1 MKNLLFVPLICV
13 VFALSACGGK
23 SQCDSDKSC
32 KGESAICD
40 STELCTNKCG
50 DVSAE
55 ECAGIKKVLDLYVKA
70 AVEGDSKIARPAFAE
85 GATISHAEGD
95 SLICLPIQDLF
106 DYYDKTGKQ
115 QASYEV
121 TECSVAGDVAT
132 VRIDS
137 KFGEALFTD
146 MFSLVK
152 EGSDWKIVSKIF
164 TVKK

>member
-1 MKNLLFVPLICV
+1 MKKHLILPLIGFI
-13 VFALSACGGK
+13 FALSACGDK
-23 SQCDSDKSC
+23 SQCASEKSC
-32 KGESAICD
+32 KGDAAICD
-40 STELCTNKCG
+40 STKSCNNKCG
-50 DVSAE
+50 NASAE
-55 ECAGIKKVLDLYVKA
+55 ECAGIKKALDLYVKA

-115 QASYEV
+115 PASYEV
-121 TECSVAGDVAT
+121 TECSVDGDVAM

-137 KFGEALFTD
+137 KFGEDRFTD
-146 MFSLVK
+146 MFALVK
-152 EGSDWKIVSKIF
+152 EGSDWEIVSKIF